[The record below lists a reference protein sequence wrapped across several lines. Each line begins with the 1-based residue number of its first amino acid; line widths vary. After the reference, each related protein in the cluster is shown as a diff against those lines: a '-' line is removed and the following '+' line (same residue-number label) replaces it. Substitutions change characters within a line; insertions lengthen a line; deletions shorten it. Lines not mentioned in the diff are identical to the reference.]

1 MKNYENIYIL
11 KGSLTEEKAKEEI
24 GKIKEYYKEVKTFEK
39 NNDVNGFMGLKK
51 LAYEV
56 KGEKTGY
63 YYITY
68 FEGTENEVAKI
79 ENQLR
84 LNENIIKFITVVF

>member
-11 KGSLTEEKAKEEI
+11 KGSLAEEQAKNEIEEI
-24 GKIKEYYKEVKTFEK
+24 TKYFKNVKMYEDK
-39 NNDVNGFMGLKK
+39 NDVNGFLGLKK

-63 YYITY
+63 YYLTH
-68 FEGTENEVAKI
+68 FKGTESEVEEI
-79 ENQLR
+79 ERQLR
-84 LNENIIKFITVVF
+84 INDNVIKFITIRF

>member
-1 MKNYENIYIL
+1 MNNYENIYIL
-11 KGSLTEEKAKEEI
+11 KGSLTEEKAKEEME
-24 GKIKEYYKEVKTFEK
+24 KIKEYFKNVKTFEK
-39 NNDVNGFMGLKK
+39 NNDINGFIGLKK

-68 FEGTENEVAKI
+68 FKGTRGEVAKI
-79 ENQLR
+79 EYQLR
-84 LNENIIKFITVVF
+84 LNDNVIKFLTVSF